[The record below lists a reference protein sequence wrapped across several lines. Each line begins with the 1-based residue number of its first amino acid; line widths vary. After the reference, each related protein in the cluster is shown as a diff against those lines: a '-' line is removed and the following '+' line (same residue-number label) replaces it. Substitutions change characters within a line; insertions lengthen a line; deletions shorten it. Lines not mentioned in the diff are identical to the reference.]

1 AHGRA
6 DDLAETG
13 IQNSHVTA
21 QAAILGG
28 LFGRQQTARNPFSRR
43 KRVSSCV
50 RQRLIEGHEDS
61 RYPSW
66 PNWKLANVIE
76 EAGATIVA
84 DTLCSGT
91 QRLFDPVQV
100 DEPTLDGLLRAL
112 ALRYFSASICPCFAD
127 SADRIDRLL
136 ELSADFKV
144 RGVVSHN
151 LRLCQ
156 LFDMESARVR
166 QALRQK
172 DIPLL
177 AIQTDYGQED
187 VEQVKTRVE
196 AFLEMLRP

>member
-1 AHGRA
+1 
-6 DDLAETG
+6 L
-13 IQNSHVTA
+13 V
-21 QAAILGG
+21 
-28 LFGRQQTARNPFSRR
+28 
-43 KRVSSCV
+43 
-50 RQRLIEGHEDS
+50 
-61 RYPSW
+61 
-66 PNWKLANVIE
+66 
-76 EAGATIVA
+76 
-84 DTLCSGT
+84 
-91 QRLFDPVQV
+91 
-100 DEPTLDGLLRAL
+100 
-112 ALRYFSASICPCFAD
+112 
-127 SADRIDRLL
+127 
-136 ELSADFKV
+136 LSADFKV